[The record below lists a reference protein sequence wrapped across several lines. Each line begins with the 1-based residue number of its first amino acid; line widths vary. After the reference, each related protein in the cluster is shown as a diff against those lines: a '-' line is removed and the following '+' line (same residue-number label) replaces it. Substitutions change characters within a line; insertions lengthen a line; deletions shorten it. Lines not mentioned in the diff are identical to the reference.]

1 MHLLFKLPILFFNV
15 HSSSISI
22 FAAIIMA
29 KEKKAKKQI
38 YNKLRNKFRLVV
50 MNDGTFEEKISI
62 RLSPLNVFVFIGTII
77 ISLITFTIYI
87 IAFTP
92 LREYVPGY
100 ADVTMK
106 RKLITLAMKA
116 DSLQAQVRSQE
127 TFMRNLSLVIEGKA
141 GKDSA
146 TEQMSAIRYDTLH
159 DHDLAMED
167 SLLRQK
173 IESRD
178 KFELTLN
185 PSKAFSSSISGFYFF
200 TPVKGTITSQFD
212 PKLKHFGIDVVAAP
226 DEAIKSTLD
235 GTVIM
240 ADWTSDAGYV
250 IGVQHSNNL
259 FSIYKH
265 NSALLKNPGSFVKAG
280 EVIAF
285 IGNTGEFTTGPHL
298 HFELWYNGNP
308 VNPEDYM
315 PF

>member
-1 MHLLFKLPILFFNV
+1 
-15 HSSSISI
+15 
-22 FAAIIMA
+22 MA

-38 YNKLRNKFRLVV
+38 YRKLQNKFRLVV
-50 MNDGTFEEKISI
+50 MNDQTFEEKISI
-62 RLSPLNVFVFIGTII
+62 RLSPLNVFVFAGTIF

-92 LREYVPGY
+92 LREYIPGY
-100 ADVTMK
+100 ADVNMK
-106 RKLITLAMKA
+106 RRLITLSLKA
-116 DSLQAQVRSQE
+116 DSLQSQVQSQE
-127 TFMRNLSLVIEGKA
+127 IFMRNLNMVMEGKA
-141 GKDSA
+141 GKDSVS
-146 TEQMSAIRYDTLH
+146 QQPNSVRYDTLH
-159 DHDLAMED
+159 DRDLAVED
-167 SLLRQK
+167 SVLRQK
-173 IESRD
+173 IENRD

-185 PSKAFSSSISGFYFF
+185 PAKAFSSSISSFYFF
-200 TPVKGTITSQFD
+200 TPVKGTITGIFD
-212 PKLKHFGIDVVAAP
+212 PKLKHFGVDVVAAP

-235 GTVIM
+235 GTVVI

-250 IGVQHSNNL
+250 IGVQHNNNL
-259 FSIYKH
+259 LSIYKH
-265 NSALLKNPGSFVKAG
+265 NSAILKNPGSFVRAG

>member
-1 MHLLFKLPILFFNV
+1 MRL
-15 HSSSISI
+15 
-22 FAAIIMA
+22 
-29 KEKKAKKQI
+29 Q
-38 YNKLRNKFRLVV
+38 NKFRLVV
-50 MNDGTFEEKISI
+50 MNDQTFEEKISI
-62 RLSPLNVFVFIGTII
+62 RLSPINVFVFIGTVI

-92 LREYVPGY
+92 LREYIPGY
-100 ADVTMK
+100 ADVNMK
-106 RKLITLAMKA
+106 RKLITLSLKA
-116 DSLQAQVRSQE
+116 DSLGRLVESQDRYMQNLNQVIAGTAGIDTSALQPSQ
-127 TFMRNLSLVIEGKA
+127 V
-141 GKDSA
+141 
-146 TEQMSAIRYDTLH
+146 RYDTLH
-159 DHDLAMED
+159 DHFRIED
-167 SLLRQK
+167 DSIIRHR

-178 KFELTLN
+178 KYELALN
-185 PSKAFSSSISGFYFF
+185 TPKDFSSSISSFYFF
-200 TPVKGTITSQFD
+200 TPVKGTVISQFD
-212 PKLKHFGIDVVAAP
+212 PKIKHFGIDVVGSP

-259 FSIYKH
+259 FSVYKH
-265 NSALLKNPGSFVKAG
+265 NSALLKNTGTFVKAG